1 MRTDDT
7 VKDKKL
13 QYNINREAAKASSAY
28 CQIKLI
34 NMDILQSDQSRITK
48 QEKLTY
54 SLIGKAFEKQVK
66 MIEEQGKKQVDVIAN
81 QK

>member
-1 MRTDDT
+1 MTTDDT

-13 QYNINREAAKASSAY
+13 QYNINRKAAKASSAY
-28 CQIKLI
+28 FQIKLI

>member
-1 MRTDDT
+1 
-7 VKDKKL
+7 
-13 QYNINREAAKASSAY
+13 
-28 CQIKLI
+28 
-34 NMDILQSDQSRITK
+34 MDILQSDQSRITK

-66 MIEEQGKKQVDVIAN
+66 VIEEQGKKQVDVIAN